1 MALIRTAVLGGL
13 LYFAIALSYP
23 DWTGRTYHVTVLSL
37 IAGGSVGVWF
47 LHKILGL
54 GEGAAKIFVEIAFIA
69 GVAWFVGYTMPQKSG
84 KPPFQ
89 QWSEGVKPTRNSA
102 RRGFERMGLDPEGVV
117 AAKVVAL
124 FPRR

>member
-13 LYFAIALSYP
+13 IYFAIALSYP

-54 GEGAAKIFVEIAFIA
+54 GEGAGVGAPPEALVLPGVGADTSAK
-69 GVAWFVGYTMPQKSG
+69 
-84 KPPFQ
+84 
-89 QWSEGVKPTRNSA
+89 SA
-102 RRGFERMGLDPEGVV
+102 PL
-117 AAKVVAL
+117 AL
-124 FPRR
+124 VS